1 MIVCGCDSD
10 ENNVISSEEL
20 ENEECVTY
28 QKELFQGN
36 HIIKGGFDYLDADAN
51 SQINYDEVYEAL
63 NIIIEQNTPY
73 KIFFTGESGKLQ
85 TNNTETTEVTVHRLL
100 MSTVVSSDVL
110 CSLFLFYHTNQ
121 HY

>member
-20 ENEECVTY
+20 ETEECVTY
-28 QKELFQGN
+28 QKEMFQGN

-51 SQINYDEVYEAL
+51 SQIDYDEVYAAL
-63 NIIIEQNTPY
+63 NIIIEQKTPY

-85 TNNTETTEVTVHRLL
+85 TTEVTVHRLL
-100 MSTVVSSDVL
+100 MSTVVSSDAL
-110 CSLFLFYHTNQ
+110 CSLFLF
-121 HY
+121 